1 MWLKLFLQVIIKI
14 KKYFI
19 GKIIGIY
26 EKFIDNSLRNFHSKR
41 TILFIYFIKINN
53 AIVFHL
59 LLFKLV

>member
-1 MWLKLFLQVIIKI
+1 M
-14 KKYFI
+14 